1 MNIFKMNL
9 LNWLISLFMV
19 ISTCGAMVT
28 LVTVSSVDAATL
40 DDSCNSGFLGFPSWY
55 RGLTKPYK
63 LSDPNSCK
71 ILSPNNSRVGG
82 ISNFIWRVALNV
94 VEIIVVAATYLS
106 GFYFLYG
113 GWLFIISQG
122 KPESAAKARS
132 IMTMAA
138 LGLVLLLSAVT
149 LMNFIFDKVINIT
162 P

>member
-1 MNIFKMNL
+1 MKIFKMNL
-9 LNWLISLFMV
+9 LRWVMPFV
-19 ISTCGAMVT
+19 IVA
-28 LVTVSSVDAATL
+28 SVGGSMLAFAVPQTAAAAL
-40 DDSCNSGFLGFPSWY
+40 PDDCNQGFLGFPSWY
-55 RGLTKPYK
+55 RGLVYTKNTAPK
-63 LSDPNSCK
+63 PEQICDIK
-71 ILSPNNSRVGG
+71 SPSSSGG
-82 ISNFIWRVALNV
+82 LSNFIWRIALNV